1 MAALEWPHQREAKV
15 GNRSGV
21 CDSRDVG
28 SGEQPDIRSTGRN
41 SDKRMDGFG
50 DALTLGKH
58 KDWESSGTVMHPQSF
73 YSKCVCVQRHT
84 CLRKPQSTAKA
95 HVNRQAQANQARV
108 LLN

>member
-1 MAALEWPHQREAKV
+1 MAALGWPHQREDKV
-15 GNRSGV
+15 GNRPGV
-21 CDSRDVG
+21 RDSRDVG
-28 SGEQPDIRSTGRN
+28 QVSSLTCRSTGRN

-58 KDWESSGTVMHPQSF
+58 KDWESSGRVMHPVLLLQ
-73 YSKCVCVQRHT
+73 VCMCTGHT

-95 HVNRQAQANQARV
+95 HVSRQAQANQARV